1 MKFQLQVSE
10 QVISCEE
17 LTVSLYKDLL
27 KSIYGDEP
35 DVQVFIQTVSNILS
49 LLTDKPLSFFE
60 KLSVMDLMSCLLQL
74 RMNSL
79 GDRVIVSLNLDDVKR
94 SLELRLDWVNEEILD
109 FNKSIIK
116 NTIKVGTIE
125 VEIDSPSP
133 IRLIEKISDEYLYFV
148 KSIKIDDRVL
158 VIETNDEAKNIT
170 ERLPIK
176 VTFAIIEHF
185 EKIIKEIKGL
195 NFLKRYKITEH
206 TLGFIPSND
215 SLLWFTKLIFN
226 ESLES
231 FYDNIFY
238 LAKLANISPSYT
250 ESCSV
255 GEYFVYTGTLQR
267 TLAQQNS
274 ESSQDPSV
282 LHNDLVSD
290 FPN

>member
-10 QVISCEE
+10 QVVSCEE

-35 DVQVFIQTVSNILS
+35 DIQVFIQTVSNILS
-49 LLTDKPLSFFE
+49 SLTDKPLSFFE
-60 KLSVMDLMSCLLQL
+60 NLSVMDLMSCLLQL

-79 GDRVIVSLNLDDVKR
+79 GDRVIVSLNLDDAKR

-109 FNKSIIK
+109 FNKSNIK

-148 KSIKIDDRVL
+148 KSIKIDDKIL

-185 EKIIKEIKGL
+185 EKIIKEIKSL

-206 TLGFIPSND
+206 NLGFIPSND

-238 LAKLANISPSYT
+238 LAKLANIPPSYT

-274 ESSQDPSV
+274 EQQDSSM
-282 LHNDLVSD
+282 LHNEATSD

>member
-35 DVQVFIQTVSNILS
+35 VIQVFIQTVSNILS
-49 LLTDKPLSFFE
+49 SLTDKPLSFFE
-60 KLSVMDLMSCLLQL
+60 NLSVMDLMSCLLQL

-79 GDRVIVSLNLDDVKR
+79 GDRVIVSLNLDDAKR

-109 FNKSIIK
+109 FNKSNVK

-148 KSIKIDDRVL
+148 KSIKIDDKIL

-185 EKIIKEIKGL
+185 EKIIKEIKSL

-206 TLGFIPSND
+206 NLGFIPSND

-238 LAKLANISPSYT
+238 LAKLANIPPSYT

-274 ESSQDPSV
+274 EQQDSSM
-282 LHNDLVSD
+282 LHNEATSD

>member
-1 MKFQLQVSE
+1 M
-10 QVISCEE
+10 
-17 LTVSLYKDLL
+17 
-27 KSIYGDEP
+27 
-35 DVQVFIQTVSNILS
+35 
-49 LLTDKPLSFFE
+49 
-60 KLSVMDLMSCLLQL
+60 
-74 RMNSL
+74 
-79 GDRVIVSLNLDDVKR
+79 
-94 SLELRLDWVNEEILD
+94 EI
-109 FNKSIIK
+109 
-116 NTIKVGTIE
+116 
-125 VEIDSPSP
+125 
-133 IRLIEKISDEYLYFV
+133 
-148 KSIKIDDRVL
+148 KSIKINDRVL
-158 VIETNDEAKNIT
+158 VIETNEEAKNIT

-185 EKIIKEIKGL
+185 EKIIKELKNL

-206 TLGFIPSND
+206 NLGFIPSND

-274 ESSQDPSV
+274 ENSQEPSV
-282 LHNDLVSD
+282 LHNNAASD
-290 FPN
+290 FS

>member
-49 LLTDKPLSFFE
+49 SLTDKPLSFF
-60 KLSVMDLMSCLLQL
+60 KNLSVMDLMSCLLQL

-79 GDRVIVSLNLDDVKR
+79 GDRVIVSLNLDDAKR

-109 FNKSIIK
+109 FNKSNIK

-148 KSIKIDDRVL
+148 KSIKIDDKIL

-176 VTFAIIEHF
+176 VIFAIIEHF
-185 EKIIKEIKGL
+185 EKIIKEIKSL

-206 TLGFIPSND
+206 NLGFIPSND

-238 LAKLANISPSYT
+238 LAKLANIPPSYT

-274 ESSQDPSV
+274 EQQDSSM
-282 LHNDLVSD
+282 LHNEATSD